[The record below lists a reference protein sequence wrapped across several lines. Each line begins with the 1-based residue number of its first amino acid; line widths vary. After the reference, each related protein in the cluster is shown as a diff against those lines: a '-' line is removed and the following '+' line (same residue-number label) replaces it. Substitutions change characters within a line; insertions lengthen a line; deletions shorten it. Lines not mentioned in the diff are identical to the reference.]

1 MSERRRDRELHAPE
15 RTGDEADEAVS
26 RAYRQ
31 AARERAPAAL
41 DERIR
46 AQAREVPD
54 RRRWRRP
61 LATVVTLAATLALA
75 VSLVLQVTAPPDGSV
90 PSPADGPAPAQAADQ
105 ARGAAT
111 PEAARPAQARS
122 KAAAAFI
129 DEGQALREQAQ
140 EPVSLHCAEH
150 VSDAKAWHACITA
163 LEAAGEEAA
172 AAREREAWES
182 RHGRGAAVAN

>member
-1 MSERRRDRELHAPE
+1 MSERRRDRELHAPD

-31 AARERAPAAL
+31 AARERAPGAL

-46 AQAREVPD
+46 AQAREVAA

-90 PSPADGPAPAQAADQ
+90 PSPTAEPAPATSADQ
-105 ARGAAT
+105 IPGTAT
-111 PEAARPAQARS
+111 PDAARPARVRS
-122 KAAAAFI
+122 KAAAAFV
-129 DEGQALREQAQ
+129 DEGQALQEQAQ

-150 VSDAKAWHACITA
+150 VADAKAWHACIAA

-172 AAREREAWES
+172 AAREREAWEA